1 MSMDQLIAVKPTIL
15 SAQSIPQVHPELA
28 KSLNLDLTR
37 HTSIAI
43 ITCDQDD
50 SLYAALDHATKHAQ
64 VDVVYAKSFYAGAN
78 HASGPYSG
86 EAIGILAAATPD
98 DINEGLYALQ
108 QALEN
113 DICFYQFADSPK
125 GPAFFPHLI
134 PSVGYFLAKEAKVE
148 VGAALAYLIAP
159 PMESVVGIDLALK
172 AAKVRLVKY
181 FGPPTETNF
190 GGAYLVGELTE
201 VEAARAAFIEGV
213 YKVASNPLSTLRRP
227 DRLRR

>member
-1 MSMDQLIAVKPTIL
+1 MSVEKLIALKPKIL
-15 SAQSIPQVHPELA
+15 SAQSIPQVHAQLA
-28 KSLNLDLTR
+28 MSLGLDLNR
-37 HTSIAI
+37 HISIGI

-50 SLYAALDHATKHAQ
+50 SLYAALDHATKHSP

-98 DINEGLYALQ
+98 EIDEGLYALQ

-113 DICFYQFADSPK
+113 DICFYQFADSPA

-134 PSVGYFLAKEAKVE
+134 PSCGHFLAKEANVP
-148 VGAALAYLIAP
+148 VGTAMAYLIAP
-159 PMESVVGIDLALK
+159 PTESMVGLDLALK
-172 AAKVRLVKY
+172 SAKVRTVKY

-190 GGAYLVGELTE
+190 GGAYLVGDLTE

-213 YKVASNPLSTLRRP
+213 YKVASNPLSTLKRP
-227 DRLRR
+227 DRFRR